1 MKAIFPGISPLTML
15 IGCTCGYRSNYL
27 DRARFEHYN
36 GGICDNCHAWI
47 EYTFRVRPFE
57 VGGKRMALEA
67 DYKQTPERKAITL
80 ALNEA
85 KEALERTA
93 KLLNRSGS
101 RERAQEVVT
110 VNTAGGSRLDDALN
124 STYVEIYVYP

>member
-1 MKAIFPGISPLTML
+1 
-15 IGCTCGYRSNYL
+15 
-27 DRARFEHYN
+27 
-36 GGICDNCHAWI
+36 
-47 EYTFRVRPFE
+47 
-57 VGGKRMALEA
+57 MALEA